1 VRLGSVPLGLTL
13 HKLTSNITVEFGGI
27 KGGLPAA
34 PKASSGGIVIYIQI
48 FGEESVGTARSVSE
62 KQ

>member
-1 VRLGSVPLGLTL
+1 VPLGLTL

-34 PKASSGGIVIYIQI
+34 PKASSGGIVICMQI
-48 FGEESVGTARSVSE
+48 CLKEQKSVGTERAFSL
-62 KQ
+62 KH